1 MQPSSKREISVNRVI
16 VFAVSLIVVL
26 SLRLRRIGRLRGI
39 DNIGVGVLS
48 SGLLFICAVVLQGF

>member
-39 DNIGVGVLS
+39 DNIGFGVLS
-48 SGLLFICAVVLQGF
+48 SGLLFFCAVVLQGF